1 MLYIGQTH
9 TIAVP
14 LMLDGGDGDAVN
26 LSRANTRAAFETVY
40 EKTFGRILPGA
51 ALKVLNFRVAVIG
64 VREKFDLARLAVSTE
79 ATNAL
84 PRETRSVWI
93 DGSAHAVPVYERL
106 RLPIGAIIKGPALF
120 EQSDT
125 TVWLES
131 GFVAQVDALGNLLLS
146 RALRLL
152 NA

>member
-1 MLYIGQTH
+1 M
-9 TIAVP
+9 
-14 LMLDGGDGDAVN
+14 
-26 LSRANTRAAFETVY
+26 
-40 EKTFGRILPGA
+40 
-51 ALKVLNFRVAVIG
+51 
-64 VREKFDLARLAVSTE
+64 ARLAQSTE
-79 ATNAL
+79 ATTTS

-93 DGSAHAVPVYERL
+93 DGAAQTVPVYERL
-106 RLPIGAIIKGPALF
+106 RLPEGATIHGPALF

-125 TVWLES
+125 TVWLEP